1 MSQRQWWKRPVTWV
15 AIVLLVVAA
24 VSSALLFVRG
34 QSGAGWTVA
43 IVSAGIL
50 LVWLAPRSRDYVLEI
65 IGDVIDWLVE
75 APRRA
80 RRFYGTEAPGSS
92 VPVLFWLAG
101 FAVALATAYYL
112 PRSFPDF
119 AHAQHFEFFVL
130 LGAGQIAGQA
140 FAYRLTRPSA
150 GDLVYLRH
158 LATPTPVM
166 RRGTPARPTHPD
178 DVVRFFLSR
187 FPAGRPVYR
196 YEESV
201 VRDLGPEWRR
211 PFKGRVASARTDEV
225 FPHPLDLLSH
235 FLRRFPHGMDEIDAD
250 LMYRE
255 LKMYER
261 SYVDV
266 RARPEERIRAL
277 FAPRAAA
284 EANEQLVL
292 RAGFV
297 VDDAWSRLKVV
308 LPAGLRLRHLLTES
322 IVIWTRLVV
331 AVAMGWVV
339 FFAVFL
345 SWFALLPLVVIG
357 WAVWAGRRQLV
368 RAYEMRAATADIY
381 RFELAERMRVALP
394 ASQSEFAQLGP
405 VFTGGQTEWELV
417 PAQNGNLTTH
427 VHHGD
432 VNAEA
437 ADTSRLEEQLAD
449 TRQGLTIELHRV
461 TERLKDAQDR
471 LSELTDRQLS
481 AIPDLVAR
489 SVGAAVSAPPMV
501 NFTGYLAIE
510 DQNDESLVDGNTI
523 MTTPAAQV
531 GVVVSVLA
539 DARARDSAP
548 ERGTED
554 DRFLALQPLHIDGGR
569 TEPEVE
575 FELVVDSATVRPSP
589 RRHQVR
595 VARPTGQSQVP
606 VSLLVPDQDGRHE
619 VWLQLFQSGQLVQM
633 VMIIVE
639 ARRE

>member
-1 MSQRQWWKRPVTWV
+1 MATPV
-15 AIVLLVVAA
+15 
-24 VSSALLFVRG
+24 
-34 QSGAGWTVA
+34 Q
-43 IVSAGIL
+43 
-50 LVWLAPRSRDYVLEI
+50 
-65 IGDVIDWLVE
+65 
-75 APRRA
+75 
-80 RRFYGTEAPGSS
+80 GSS
-92 VPVLFWLAG
+92 
-101 FAVALATAYYL
+101 
-112 PRSFPDF
+112 R
-119 AHAQHFEFFVL
+119 
-130 LGAGQIAGQA
+130 LGQNG
-140 FAYRLTRPSA
+140 
-150 GDLVYLRH
+150 
-158 LATPTPVM
+158 
-166 RRGTPARPTHPD
+166 
-178 DVVRFFLSR
+178 
-187 FPAGRPVYR
+187 
-196 YEESV
+196 
-201 VRDLGPEWRR
+201 
-211 PFKGRVASARTDEV
+211 
-225 FPHPLDLLSH
+225 
-235 FLRRFPHGMDEIDAD
+235 
-250 LMYRE
+250 
-255 LKMYER
+255 

-284 EANEQLVL
+284 EANEQLVH

-357 WAVWAGRRQLV
+357 WAMWAGRRQLV

-510 DQNDESLVDGNTI
+510 DQDDESLVDGNTI